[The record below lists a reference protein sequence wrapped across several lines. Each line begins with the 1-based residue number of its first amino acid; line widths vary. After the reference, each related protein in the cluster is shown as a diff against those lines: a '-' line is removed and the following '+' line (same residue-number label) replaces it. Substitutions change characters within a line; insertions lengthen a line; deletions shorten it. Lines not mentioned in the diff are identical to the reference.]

1 MIQVKLNEP
10 RTIEGLDGET
20 VQFRSGEWVRIKPRW
35 VMPAFLEQF
44 RQALWSAGLTIKDQ
58 NDDVI
63 DFAQLTADERWS
75 EWARVIFYLQKSK

>member
-10 RTIEGLDGET
+10 RTLEGLDGEN
-20 VQFRSGEWVRIKPRW
+20 VIFRSGEWVRIKPRW

-44 RQALWSAGLTIKDQ
+44 RMALWSAGLTIKDQ

-63 DFAQLTADERWS
+63 DFSQLTMDAKWT
-75 EWARVIFYLQKSK
+75 EWTRVIFYLQKSR